1 MIMEGHFYNLKKWSF
16 SKKWH
21 VNNKVV
27 VKDNFS
33 VYGWVSN
40 VDLERHS
47 ANKTFCGLYVNDYD
61 LKYEIIILYINMM
74 L

>member
-1 MIMEGHFYNLKKWSF
+1 M
-16 SKKWH
+16 
-21 VNNKVV
+21 NNKVV